1 MGDDAAVFR
10 ITPTPDL
17 VAAAIPLSEDQQ
29 VLDLSTM
36 LIGVG
41 FRRKDTQLVL
51 GRIVRVHTEIMPNS
65 DRTEVQYFSDLNSS
79 MGGLSG
85 TGMLHA
91 GKVHGILQGCQRDI
105 DDNSEWNEKIRCI
118 QSEVPQRF
126 VDYIEKKSSACV
138 LTRVILTQALCYAI
152 QEGIRY
158 TLHPTAAGIDTAA
171 GTSTVAGTLPSVTG
185 SRRVPS
191 SAQMSTNSSSCK
203 LPLNDVKNCS
213 DRRYTYAST
222 DSFTES
228 DSEGESETDW

>member
-85 TGMLHA
+85 IGMLHA

-126 VDYIEKKSSACV
+126 VDYIEKKSSARV
-138 LTRVILTQALCYAI
+138 LTRVILTQALRYVI
-152 QEGIRY
+152 QEGSRY

-171 GTSTVAGTLPSVTG
+171 GTRTAAGTLPSLTG
-185 SRRVPS
+185 PRRVPS
-191 SAQMSTNSSSCK
+191 SAQMSTNSSSCQF
-203 LPLNDVKNCS
+203 PVQNFS
-213 DRRYTYAST
+213 DRRYSYAST